1 MTLDIRPTWD
11 PGDTVRLALCDQRR
25 ELVLS
30 ADGEVVQYLLR
41 EQRPERLGWVERRL
55 EDGLVRRRRVT
66 VGEVVCACLRE
77 WEAEQ
82 LVLELSRVA
91 ARRALRRGERWR
103 PAGERLAS
111 QVYSARGRGR
121 VSALPF
127 QVLFRHRRDPARE
140 RPLSGNLAAERIGFS
155 ADGRPDSTRL
165 LRRLGLAEQ
174 CEHTGE
180 RRRRQRSV
188 GYRTGLALCEAIDI
202 DPVELGL

>member
-1 MTLDIRPTWD
+1 MRLDIRPMWD
-11 PGDTVRLALCDQRR
+11 PGDSVRLTLCDQRR
-25 ELVLS
+25 ELVVA

-41 EQRPERLGWVERRL
+41 DHRPDRLGWVERRL

-82 LVLELSRVA
+82 LVLELSRSA
-91 ARRALRRGERWR
+91 ARRALRRGGAWR
-103 PAGERLAS
+103 PAGERLAH
-111 QVYSARGRGR
+111 QARSARGRGR

-140 RPLSGNLAAERIGFS
+140 QPLSGNLAAERIGFT
-155 ADGRPDSTRL
+155 ADGAPDSTRL
-165 LRRLGLAEQ
+165 LRRLGLADQ
-174 CEHTGE
+174 CCEHTGE
-180 RRRRQRSV
+180 RRRQRAV
-188 GYRTGLALCEAIDI
+188 GYRTGLALCEAIGV